1 MKQLLLTALLL
12 APLAAR
18 AQPAPDVASQ
28 ADAATVQVTR
38 LLTMLDGQI
47 TADQAQIKA
56 LQAQAAD
63 LQKKLDEATKP
74 KAVAPRFPIPAT
86 GQLDAAPK
94 PPQPPPAP

>member
-63 LQKKLDEATKP
+63 LQKKLEEATKP
-74 KAVAPRFPIPAT
+74 KAAAPALPPAT

-94 PPQPPPAP
+94 PPPPPPPK